1 MAEIL
6 KTRGEFNNIEKQMK
20 KLQFLFLLLIL
31 NNAIAQNINLNK
43 GETETENY
51 LTEVNF
57 EFVNGKIIIPVVINN
72 ITYRFLLDTGAS
84 NLISKKL
91 TTILNPKF
99 QNKIEVSDANENKT
113 SMNIVEL
120 PNLTIGNI
128 NFKNTV
134 ALSSDDEKNLVFD
147 CFNIDGFIGSNL
159 LRNSIIQIDIN
170 KKILTI
176 TNDIKNFKLDKRNS
190 SKLQLLGIQSSP
202 YIWVKLI
209 GTNSGKEQVLLDTGM
224 KGFYSISNKHFN
236 LFEKAK
242 IFEVNATGNG
252 TESISLFGNSISSNH
267 TRLLLPKLKITNSN
281 FLNITTLTTNDDNS
295 KIGIDLFEK
304 GIGTIDFKNK
314 RFYFDEYTINTDL
327 TEKQIGFLPTIL
339 NNKLSIGIVWD
350 ENLKNIIFTGDEI
363 IAINNINYE
372 NYAICDLISKK
383 SIFKDIVIEKITI
396 KNKEGEIKELK
407 I

>member
-1 MAEIL
+1 
-6 KTRGEFNNIEKQMK
+6 MK